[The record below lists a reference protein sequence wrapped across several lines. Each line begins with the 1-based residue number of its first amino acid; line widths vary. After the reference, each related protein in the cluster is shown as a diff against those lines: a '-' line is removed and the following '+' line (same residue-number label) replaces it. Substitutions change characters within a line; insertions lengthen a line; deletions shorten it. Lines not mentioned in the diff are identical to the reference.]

1 MMEVMH
7 PPMLEEQLAEQPPSW
22 QPAETATATG
32 DSTGSSS
39 SSSSSSSSDE
49 NIDVSEKSV
58 HFDKNEGMWKCHHCI
73 WTYKIGNSWVDH
85 VHQKSFNHGTRGQ
98 YHTPVVSFRRNL
110 RVEDLDIPEL
120 INTVINN
127 QNVGDLKDKI
137 VSGLNVPKLVPTSRE
152 EEEIIGTS
160 TGRVKEKVKI
170 DIEEESDEEVIELE
184 FERAVEKVH
193 THTAYC
199 PNCSSQITKVILRR
213 KIRGNRTRSAGD
225 GDGHHHDK
233 PDELLGCLACF
244 SIFIPSGNRLN
255 PFRIFG
261 GKGKQESPQTV
272 QEQPASGASLSAVES
287 PQTVREQ
294 PASGTSLSAVAG
306 GSANAGGSTTVTQ
319 GGFDLF
325 WMFKKRGE
333 KDSTQE
339 SKGKEQIKH
348 DVGSKNEEEYLNDES
363 GEMLPVSS
371 SHAPLLHG
379 RLSSTHETNDE
390 NNGNLDK
397 STGALPGFSLR
408 VPLLHGLSATDD
420 KSKDDKNGSGGDV
433 AIDIKDEIGA
443 HTQMPEEERPVETRT
458 ERGRETNV
466 SSGRRTEAI
475 SGAGRSRSLE
485 ILKCIVYGGLLEM
498 IASMSIVSSAA
509 ASDATTL
516 NTIAIGLATVASGLL
531 VFGQNLMDLKNNN
544 SGGDSNQSTDK
555 YQELLGRRGHFLFH
569 ATFAILSFILFGL
582 VPPVIYGFAFRE
594 SDNKDYKILAVA
606 AVSLT
611 CVFVLAIAK
620 AYVKHAE
627 KFTDYVKTIL
637 YYITM
642 AISVSGVAYA
652 AGDLCQMLM
661 DRLGW
666 FNFQPTPAAPSFV
679 PDMIS
684 ATPAWA
690 SY

>member
-7 PPMLEEQLAEQPPSW
+7 PPMPEEQVVEQPPSW
-22 QPAETATATG
+22 QPEETAASTG

-39 SSSSSSSSDE
+39 SSSSSDD
-49 NIDVSEKSV
+49 NNDVSEKSV
-58 HFDKNEGMWKCHHCI
+58 YFDKNEGMWKCHHCI

-85 VHQKSFNHGTRGQ
+85 VHQKSFNHGTRGTTLQ
-98 YHTPVVSFRRNL
+98 LSLSGENL
-110 RVEDLDIPEL
+110 RLEDLDIPKL

-127 QNVGDLKDKI
+127 QNSGDLKDTI

-152 EEEIIGTS
+152 EEENTGTS
-160 TGRVKEKVKI
+160 TGRVKEKVKS
-170 DIEEESDEEVIELE
+170 DIEEESDEEEVIELE

-199 PNCSSQITKVILRR
+199 PNCSNQITKVILRR
-213 KIRGNRTRSAGD
+213 KIRGNRIQSAGD
-225 GDGHHHDK
+225 GDGDRRDK
-233 PDELLGCLACF
+233 PVDLLGCLACF
-244 SIFIPSGNRLN
+244 SIFIPSGNCLN

-287 PQTVREQ
+287 PQTVQEQ
-294 PASGTSLSAVAG
+294 PASGASLSAVAG
-306 GSANAGGSTTVTQ
+306 GSTNAGGSTTVTQ
-319 GGFDLF
+319 GAFDLF
-325 WMFKKRGE
+325 WMFRNRGE

-348 DVGSKNEEEYLNDES
+348 DGGSKNEEENFSDES
-363 GEMLPVSS
+363 GERLPVSS
-371 SHAPLLHG
+371 SHAPLLDG
-379 RLSSTHETNDE
+379 RFSSTHETNDE
-390 NNGNLDK
+390 NNGSLDK
-397 STGALPGFSLR
+397 STGALPGSSLH
-408 VPLLHGLSATDD
+408 VPLLHGLSSSAG
-420 KSKDDKNGSGGDV
+420 KSKDNRNGSGGDV
-433 AIDIKDEIGA
+433 AIDIRDGIGA
-443 HTQMPEEERPVETRT
+443 HIQMPEEERPVETRT
-458 ERGRETNV
+458 EGGRETNV

-475 SGAGRSRSLE
+475 SGAGRSQSLE
-485 ILKCIVYGGLLEM
+485 ILKCIVYGGLMEM
-498 IASMSIVSSAA
+498 IASLSVVSSTA

-516 NTIAIGLATVASGLL
+516 NTVNIGLATLVSGLL
-531 VFGQNLMDLKNNN
+531 VFGQNLMDLKNYN

-555 YQELLGRRGHFLFH
+555 YQELLGTRGHFLFH

-582 VPPVIYGFAFRE
+582 VPPVVYGFAFRE

-606 AVSLT
+606 AASFT
-611 CVFVLAIAK
+611 CVFILAIAK
-620 AYVKHAE
+620 AYVKRAE
-627 KFTDYVKTIL
+627 KFTDFVKTIL

-652 AGDLCQMLM
+652 AGDLCKMLM
-661 DRLGW
+661 DRFGW

-690 SY
+690 TY

>member
-7 PPMLEEQLAEQPPSW
+7 PPMPEEQVAEQPPSW

-32 DSTGSSS
+32 DSTG
-39 SSSSSSSSDE
+39 SSSSSSSDE

-85 VHQKSFNHGTRGQ
+85 VHQKSFNHGTRGTTLQ
-98 YHTPVVSFRRNL
+98 LSLSGENL

-120 INTVINN
+120 INTVVNN
-127 QNVGDLKDKI
+127 QNAGDLKDKI

-152 EEEIIGTS
+152 EEENIGTS

-225 GDGHHHDK
+225 GDGHHRDK

-272 QEQPASGASLSAVES
+272 QEQPASGTSLSAVES

-306 GSANAGGSTTVTQ
+306 GSASADGSTTVTQ

-339 SKGKEQIKH
+339 SKGKEQIKP
-348 DVGSKNEEEYLNDES
+348 DVGSKNEEEYFNDES
-363 GEMLPVSS
+363 GERLPVSS

-408 VPLLHGLSATDD
+408 VPLPHGLSATDD
-420 KSKDDKNGSGGDV
+420 KSKDDKNGSGDV

-485 ILKCIVYGGLLEM
+485 ILKCIVYGLET

-531 VFGQNLMDLKNNN
+531 VFGQNEEGAIFYSML
-544 SGGDSNQSTDK
+544 
-555 YQELLGRRGHFLFH
+555 HF
-569 ATFAILSFILFGL
+569 SLFGL
-582 VPPVIYGFAFRE
+582 VPPVVYGFAFHD
-594 SDNKDYKILAVA
+594 SDNKEYKILAVA

-611 CVFVLAIAK
+611 CVFILAIAK

-627 KFTDYVKTIL
+627 KFSDYVKTIL

>member
-7 PPMLEEQLAEQPPSW
+7 PPMPEEQVAEQPPSW

-39 SSSSSSSSDE
+39 SSSSSSDE
-49 NIDVSEKSV
+49 NIDVLEKSV

-85 VHQKSFNHGTRGQ
+85 VHQKSFNHGTRGTTLQ
-98 YHTPVVSFRRNL
+98 LSLSGENL

-120 INTVINN
+120 INTVVNN
-127 QNVGDLKDKI
+127 QNAGELKDKI
-137 VSGLNVPKLVPTSRE
+137 VSGLNVP
-152 EEEIIGTS
+152 
-160 TGRVKEKVKI
+160 
-170 DIEEESDEEVIELE
+170 
-184 FERAVEKVH
+184 
-193 THTAYC
+193 
-199 PNCSSQITKVILRR
+199 NSQITKVILRR

-225 GDGHHHDK
+225 GDGHHPDK

-287 PQTVREQ
+287 HKLYESSPHQAPAFLQLQEVPPMQAGVRLLHKGDLICFGCLRREERKTVHRNQ
-294 PASGTSLSAVAG
+294 RVY
-306 GSANAGGSTTVTQ
+306 V
-319 GGFDLF
+319 LF
-325 WMFKKRGE
+325 C
-333 KDSTQE
+333 
-339 SKGKEQIKH
+339 KEQIKH
-348 DVGSKNEEEYLNDES
+348 DAGSKNEEEYFNDES
-363 GEMLPVSS
+363 GERLPVSS

-475 SGAGRSRSLE
+475 SGADRSRSLE
-485 ILKCIVYGGLLEM
+485 ILKCIVYGGLLET

-531 VFGQNLMDLKNNN
+531 VFGQNLMDLKSNN

-582 VPPVIYGFAFRE
+582 VPPVVYGFAFRE

-606 AVSLT
+606 SVSLT

-627 KFTDYVKTIL
+627 KLTDYVKTIL

>member
-32 DSTGSSS
+32 DSTG
-39 SSSSSSSSDE
+39 SSSSSSDE

-85 VHQKSFNHGTRGQ
+85 VHQKSFNHGTRGTTLQ
-98 YHTPVVSFRRNL
+98 LSLSGENL

-127 QNVGDLKDKI
+127 QNAGDLKDKI

-199 PNCSSQITKVILRR
+199 PNCSSQITK
-213 KIRGNRTRSAGD
+213 K
-225 GDGHHHDK
+225 
-233 PDELLGCLACF
+233 
-244 SIFIPSGNRLN
+244 SIPYLW
-255 PFRIFG
+255 
-261 GKGKQESPQTV
+261 GKGKRPTKIK
-272 QEQPASGASLSAVES
+272 EQPASGASLSTNCTRAA
-287 PQTVREQ
+287 RIRHQ
-294 PASGTSLSAVAG
+294 PFCSCRRFR
-306 GSANAGGSTTVTQ
+306 NAGGSTTVTQ

-363 GEMLPVSS
+363 GERLPVSS

-531 VFGQNLMDLKNNN
+531 VFGQNLMDLKNN

-569 ATFAILSFILFGL
+569 ATFAIQSFILFGL
-582 VPPVIYGFAFRE
+582 VPPVVYGFAFRE

-637 YYITM
+637 YYIMM

>member
-1 MMEVMH
+1 MEVMH
-7 PPMLEEQLAEQPPSW
+7 PGLPEEQVVEQPLSW
-22 QPAETATATG
+22 QPDETATSTG
-32 DSTGSSS
+32 DGS

-49 NIDVSEKSV
+49 NNDVPEKSV
-58 HFDKNEGMWKCHHCI
+58 YFDKNEGMWKCHHCI
-73 WTYKIGNSWVDH
+73 WTYEIGNSWVDH
-85 VHQKSFNHGTRGQ
+85 VHQKSFNHDTRGPTLQ
-98 YHTPVVSFRRNL
+98 LSLSGENL
-110 RVEDLDIPEL
+110 GLEDLDIPKL
-120 INTVINN
+120 INTVVNN
-127 QNVGDLKDKI
+127 QNPGDLKDKI
-137 VSGLNVPKLVPTSRE
+137 VSGLSVPKLVSTSRE
-152 EEEIIGTS
+152 EEENIGTS

-199 PNCSSQITKVILRR
+199 PNCSSQITKVVLRR
-213 KIRGNRTRSAGD
+213 KIRGSRTRSTGD
-225 GDGHHHDK
+225 GDGHRRDK
-233 PDELLGCLACF
+233 PVDLLGCLACF
-244 SIFIPSGNRLN
+244 SIFIPSGNGLN

-261 GKGKQESPQTV
+261 GKGKHESPQTV
-272 QEQPASGASLSAVES
+272 QEQPASGASLSAV
-287 PQTVREQ
+287 
-294 PASGTSLSAVAG
+294 AG
-306 GSANAGGSTTVTQ
+306 GSTNAGGSTTVTQ

-325 WMFKKRGE
+325 WMFRKRGE
-333 KDSTQE
+333 KDSAQE

-348 DVGSKNEEEYLNDES
+348 DGGSKNEEEHFNDES
-363 GEMLPVSS
+363 GERLPVSS

-379 RLSSTHETNDE
+379 RLASTHETNDE
-390 NNGNLDK
+390 NNGSLEK

-408 VPLLHGLSATDD
+408 VPLLHGLSSAAD
-420 KSKDDKNGSGGDV
+420 KSNDENGSGGDV
-433 AIDIKDEIGA
+433 AIEIRDEIGA

-458 ERGRETNV
+458 EQGREINV
-466 SSGRRTEAI
+466 SSGGRTEAI
-475 SGAGRSRSLE
+475 SGAGRSQSLE
-485 ILKCIVYGGLLEM
+485 ILKCIVYGGLLET
-498 IASMSIVSSAA
+498 IASLSVVSSAA

-531 VFGQNLMDLKNNN
+531 VFGQNLQLMDLKNYN
-544 SGGDSNQSTDK
+544 SGGDSTQSTDK

-582 VPPVIYGFAFRE
+582 VPPIVYGFAFRE

-606 AVSLT
+606 AASFT

-627 KFTDYVKTIL
+627 KFTDYIKTIL

-661 DRLGW
+661 DRFGW
-666 FNFQPTPAAPSFV
+666 FNFQPNPAAPSFV